1 MSQKPISPLL
11 QAWYKWKM
19 LRLPWRRQFLVG
31 LDLHGNTYWEFLD
44 RGSSLPPSTSGTP
57 TSSTAAPTASPPSPV
72 RWRRIV
78 RYPRGTHNDAVN
90 VSPAWH
96 QWLRHTRAT
105 PPSLA
110 EQRADVARQ
119 ERIKVLAAQAD
130 ARWEAKPRLVGRD
143 TQGSGAKAALGV
155 REPMTATE
163 GGPGA
168 VTAREVKEKE
178 KEKMA
183 TGAEKEKTGST
194 MAGVVA
200 DEAALTDGEV
210 VNQRE
215 DTWKRMQE
223 EASAKE
229 KASKGTGG
237 IGAADPWKKAAR
249 GGPSETWQPQ
259 AWDPSAGSK
268 K

>member
-44 RGSSLPPSTSGTP
+44 RGSPLPPSTTSTP
-57 TSSTAAPTASPPSPV
+57 TGSATDAAPV

-78 RYPRGTHNDAVN
+78 RYPRGTHHDAVN

-96 QWLRHTRAT
+96 QWLRHTRAV

-119 ERIKVLAAQAD
+119 ERIKVLAAEAD

-143 TQGSGAKAALGV
+143 TQGSGVRAALGV
-155 REPMTATE
+155 REPMTATT
-163 GGPGA
+163 GGVPGA
-168 VTAREVKEKE
+168 VPASEGKER
-178 KEKMA
+178 
-183 TGAEKEKTGST
+183 SRPT
-194 MAGVVA
+194 MAGAVA

-229 KASKGTGG
+229 KASKGAGG
-237 IGAADPWKKAAR
+237 IGASDPWKKAAR

-259 AWDPSAGSK
+259 AWDPSAGPK

>member
-1 MSQKPISPLL
+1 MENAAASLATPIP
-11 QAWYKWKM
+11 
-19 LRLPWRRQFLVG
+19 RRYVIDYHPPHPPSAPPSSTRPNTAPSLAG

-44 RGSSLPPSTSGTP
+44 RGSALPP
-57 TSSTAAPTASPPSPV
+57 PTAGAPAGSAAAPV

-78 RYPRGTHNDAVN
+78 RYPRGTHHDAVD

-96 QWLRHTRAT
+96 QWLRHTRAA

-119 ERIKVLAAQAD
+119 ERIKVLAAEAD

-143 TQGSGAKAALGV
+143 TQGSGAGAGAALGV
-155 REPMTATE
+155 REPMTA
-163 GGPGA
+163 
-168 VTAREVKEKE
+168 
-178 KEKMA
+178 A
-183 TGAEKEKTGST
+183 TGGEGKQRSRPT

-200 DEAALTDGEV
+200 DEAALADGEV

-215 DTWKRMQE
+215 DTWRRMQE

-229 KASKGTGG
+229 KASKGAGG
-237 IGAADPWKKAAR
+237 IGASDPWKKAAR

-259 AWDPSAGSK
+259 AWDPSAGPK